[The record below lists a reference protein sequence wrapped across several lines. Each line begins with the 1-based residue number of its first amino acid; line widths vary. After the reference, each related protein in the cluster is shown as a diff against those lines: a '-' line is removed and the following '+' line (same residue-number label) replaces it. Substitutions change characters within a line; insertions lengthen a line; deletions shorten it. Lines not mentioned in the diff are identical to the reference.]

1 MSAPVHVER
10 ADDERL
16 SDFAGL
22 RYPERRMHLEV
33 SGGFYVG
40 EGTLVVERMISLG
53 APIRAVATT
62 PAVHERHRDA
72 LDRVDAPV
80 YVLER
85 AMLNELVGFDLHRGI
100 VASAT
105 RPMIPDAT
113 EVLADPQVR
122 TVLALEGLND
132 FENLGSI
139 MRSAAALGADAV
151 LLIAEI
157 LPGEELKTLLRQAS
171 SLGLHVLVEL
181 HDAEQLDRV
190 VDAGAVLIG
199 INNRDLRTFK
209 TSLEHTLDLLSVVP
223 KNSVVV
229 SESGIKTNADLR
241 RLEAA
246 GVKAV
251 LVGES
256 LMRSPDIGAALD
268 ELRGDPIK

>member
-105 RPMIPDAT
+105 RPMIPDVT

-151 LLIAEI
+151 LLCPQCAD
-157 LPGEELKTLLRQAS
+157 PFYRRCVRVSMG
-171 SLGLHVLVEL
+171 HVLALRLGRLPAWPEAATMLHAAGFVSCALTPNGTTEL
-181 HDAEQLDRV
+181 TAAFDGIERIALLLGAE
-190 VDAGAVLIG
+190 GPG
-199 INNRDLRTFK
+199 
-209 TSLEHTLDLLSVVP
+209 LSVP
-223 KNSVVV
+223 AL
-229 SESGIKTNADLR
+229 ETADR
-241 RLEAA
+241 RVAIEMANDVDSLNVAVAA
-246 GVKAV
+246 AIA
-251 LVGES
+251 LH
-256 LMRSPDIGAALD
+256 AAIA
-268 ELRGDPIK
+268 R